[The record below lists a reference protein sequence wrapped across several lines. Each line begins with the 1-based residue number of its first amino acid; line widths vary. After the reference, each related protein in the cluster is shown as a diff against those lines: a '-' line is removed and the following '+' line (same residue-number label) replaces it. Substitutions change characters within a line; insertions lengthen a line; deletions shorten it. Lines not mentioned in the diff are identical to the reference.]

1 MKLVNTFLLC
11 LFCYVASAQN
21 DTTKYFRSLDYGWSY
36 KRLQAR
42 EAFIMPVDTFVN
54 KLGMALLN
62 NKLYS
67 GNGVKWTLINGGTT
81 IDTTKYIKYTDS
93 AAMLNPYLKKV
104 DTVFLSNR
112 INLKIDSLKKSNDS
126 IYYFANG
133 VRKFAYKDSAGGSNI
148 DTTSLNNRINLKI
161 DSLKRFNDTVY
172 SYKNGSRLFAFKDS
186 VGTNPA
192 PVGYYGSFYDTT
204 IQTAAAIN
212 TPYAM
217 KLSNTDL
224 SNGISISNNSRIN
237 IAHTGVYNIQFSAQF
252 DRTNS
257 GTDVIDIWLRKNG
270 NNVAGSG
277 GKIVLSGS
285 AVASQMIASWN
296 YVLNAIDND
305 YFEIMWSSPD
315 THVRLLSEVTQTSP
329 FAHPNIPSVILTVT
343 QQSGIMAGTGIQA
356 ADTTAMLIPYMKK
369 NDSTIYYSKYRSDS
383 SRTNIYSGINSKLN
397 SSDSSVYYTKYR
409 SDTSRTNI
417 YSGINTKLN
426 KGDSTIYYS
435 KYSSDTSR
443 TNIYSGIN
451 GKLNTSD
458 STIYYSKYRSDTSRT
473 NIYSGINIKLAKSDT
488 STLSSRIDLKLDKSM
503 SSYTFQ
509 ANNTTATANATAQ
522 VFKDTTGTYT
532 GTPTWSGGTAPTTL
546 TNAVF
551 SYTQIGKMVTLRIT
565 MIYTNQGAT
574 NTRVQIPLMTNMPA
588 PNVPSGYSSTAD
600 IFGYGY
606 GYFGNVSTSIVA
618 GTTGAAISYIRG
630 TATGS
635 EIVIDRG
642 TSGSGKYVWVT
653 INYFTN

>member
-1 MKLVNTFLLC
+1 MRKLIII
-11 LFCYVASAQN
+11 LFVIIGQVSFGQVYQ
-21 DTTKYFRSLDYGWSY
+21 
-36 KRLQAR
+36 
-42 EAFIMPVDTFVN
+42 IMPQYGYSAPRFNTDSTLQLPTFNGVPTLKSNKTNKGAIAIDSTNGRFYFYNPKTSAWSQVTGGSSVDTI
-54 KLGMALLN
+54 
-62 NKLYS
+62 S
-67 GNGVKWTLINGGTT
+67 
-81 IDTTKYIKYTDS
+81 
-93 AAMLNPYLKKV
+93 
-104 DTVFLSNR
+104 LS
-112 INLKIDSLKKSNDS
+112 
-126 IYYFANG
+126 
-133 VRKFAYKDSAGGSNI
+133 
-148 DTTSLNNRINLKI
+148 NRINLKI

-172 SYKNGSRLFAFKDS
+172 SYKNGSRTFAFKDS

-270 NNVAGSG
+270 INVIGSD
-277 GKIVLSGS
+277 GKIVLSGT

-296 YVLNAIDND
+296 YVLSAIDND

-369 NDSTIYYSKYRSDS
+369 NDSTIYYSKYRSDT

-417 YSGINTKLN
+417 YSGINGKLN

-443 TNIYSGIN
+443 TNIYSGI
-451 GKLNTSD
+451 
-458 STIYYSKYRSDTSRT
+458 ST
-473 NIYSGINIKLAKSDT
+473 KLAKSDT
-488 STLSSRIDLKLDKSM
+488 STLSTRIDLKLNISDTSNMLSKYLRKTDTATLSNRINLKLNIADTSTMLNPYLRKSDT
-503 SSYTFQ
+503 STLSTRINTKLAITDTSTLQSKSLASYTFQ

-522 VFKDTTGTYT
+522 IFKDTTGTYT

-551 SYTQIGKMVTLRIT
+551 SYTQVGKMVTLRIT
-565 MIYTNQGAT
+565 MIYTNQGST
-574 NTRVQIPLMTNMPA
+574 NTRIAIPLMATMPTPVA
-588 PNVPSGYSSTAD
+588 PSGYTSTSD
-600 IFGYGY
+600 IFGFGA

-618 GTTGAAISYIRG
+618 GTTGSSVCYIKG
-630 TATGS
+630 TATGY
-635 EIVIDRG
+635 EVVVDRG
-642 TSGSGKYVWVT
+642 ASGSGKYVWAT
-653 INYFTN
+653 ISYFTN

>member
-1 MKLVNTFLLC
+1 MRKLITI
-11 LFCYVASAQN
+11 LFVIICQVSFGQVYQ
-21 DTTKYFRSLDYGWSY
+21 
-36 KRLQAR
+36 
-42 EAFIMPVDTFVN
+42 IMPQYGYSAPRFNTDSTLQLPTF
-54 KLGMALLN
+54 
-62 NKLYS
+62 
-67 GNGVKWTLINGGTT
+67 NGVPTL
-81 IDTTKYIKYTDS
+81 K
-93 AAMLNPYLKKV
+93 
-104 DTVFLSNR
+104 SNKTNKGA
-112 INLKIDSLKKSNDS
+112 IAIDSTNGRF
-126 IYYFANG
+126 YFYNP
-133 VRKFAYKDSAGGSNI
+133 KTSAWSQVTGGSSV
-148 DTTSLNNRINLKI
+148 DTTSLSNRINLKI

-172 SYKNGSRLFAFKDS
+172 SYKNGSRTFAFKDS
-186 VGTNPA
+186 IGTNPA

-270 NNVAGSG
+270 INVTGSA

-285 AVASQMIASWN
+285 ATASQMIASWN
-296 YVLNAIDND
+296 YVLSAIDND

-315 THVRLLSEVTQTSP
+315 THVRLLSEVAQTSP

-417 YSGINTKLN
+417 YSGINTKL
-426 KGDSTIYYS
+426 
-435 KYSSDTSR
+435 
-443 TNIYSGIN
+443 
-451 GKLNTSD
+451 
-458 STIYYSKYRSDTSRT
+458 
-473 NIYSGINIKLAKSDT
+473 AKNDT
-488 STLSSRIDLKLDKSM
+488 STLSSRIDLKLNISDTSTMLSKYLRKTDTATLSNRINLKLNIADTSTMLNPYLRKIDTSTLSTRINTKLSITDTSTLQSKSLA
-503 SSYTFQ
+503 SYTFQ

-522 VFKDTTGTYT
+522 VFKDTSGTYT

-551 SYTQIGKMVTLRIT
+551 SYTQVGKIVTLRIT
-565 MIYTNQGAT
+565 MIYTNQGSS
-574 NTRVQIPLMTNMPA
+574 NTRIAIPLMATMPTPVA
-588 PNVPSGYSSTAD
+588 PSGYTSTSD
-600 IFGYGY
+600 IFGFGA

-618 GTTGAAISYIRG
+618 GTTGSSVCYIKG
-630 TATGS
+630 TATGY
-635 EIVIDRG
+635 EVIVDRG
-642 TSGSGKYVWVT
+642 TSGSGKYVWAT
-653 INYFTN
+653 ISYFTN